1 MKRNSPWRK
10 QPERGRAG
18 PADGGT
24 RTRAW
29 LRGFEGSVP
38 GGIDNILGHA
48 QVLVVVNLKG
58 EIGARTAR
66 QRPQAGRGSECL
78 AWSPGEGRCPRSV
91 GQTHPKSGSRMGTR
105 TSRLSRPSAGWRL
118 LSSAQ
123 QMTFFKTRLR
133 KKNEPL

>member
-1 MKRNSPWRK
+1 MRVQLTAAHAPMLGCGVSKGAYREAS
-10 QPERGRAG
+10 
-18 PADGGT
+18 T
-24 RTRAW
+24 
-29 LRGFEGSVP
+29 
-38 GGIDNILGHA
+38 NILGHA

-91 GQTHPKSGSRMGTR
+91 GQTHPKNGSRMGTR
-105 TSRLSRPSAGWRL
+105 TSCLSRPSAGWRL